1 MGRNWIRAVFVFLMC
16 CAAFS
21 QDPQQSQSQSGS
33 GTTPQQTPPADQSQ
47 QQQQPADQQKK
58 SKFGDIFKK
67 PTTASNSNQSK
78 DSASLG
84 TNGLDPDGMPTKSQM
99 NESASAADEAKAQKL
114 STQVTNKDE
123 VDKFI
128 QQGNLKNGKS

>member
-1 MGRNWIRAVFVFLMC
+1 MC

-33 GTTPQQTPPADQSQ
+33 GATPQQNPPADQSQ
-47 QQQQPADQQKK
+47 QQQQPADQPKK
-58 SKFGDIFKK
+58 HGFGDILSGKK
-67 PTTASNSNQSK
+67 PVSASNSAQSK

-84 TNGLDPDGMPTKSQM
+84 TNGLGADGMPTPAQM

>member
-1 MGRNWIRAVFVFLMC
+1 MC
-16 CAAFS
+16 CAAFA
-21 QDPQQSQSQSGS
+21 QDPQQSQSQSGT
-33 GTTPQQTPPADQSQ
+33 GTTPQQNPPADQSQ
-47 QQQQPADQQKK
+47 QQQQPADQQQKK